1 MFYVLNLC
9 IPLPPTA
16 PKLWY
21 FCRVAEGL
29 ASRACPLLWFPVVP
43 LVLVLIHVSSQEGLG
58 PAGMEITEQQDQ
70 LREMQACAL
79 LPQQLDLKKKI
90 SINPAAQLFF
100 LGFPRMSPL
109 ASNECQLPLRIKLSL
124 KKKNQ
129 IKQREHC
136 QSELYKCSHLA
147 PSSNWASRF
156 ALLKRKLASLDSNS
170 PKVGELIRKVPS
182 HNEIW
187 Q

>member
-1 MFYVLNLC
+1 MFYLLNLC

-79 LPQQLDLKKKI
+79 LPQQLDLKKKNQYKP
-90 SINPAAQLFF
+90 SCPTVFPGLSKDESSGFQWMPAASQDQAF
-100 LGFPRMSPL
+100 
-109 ASNECQLPLRIKLSL
+109 I
-124 KKKNQ
+124 KKKKKSDQTKRTLSIRAVQMQPLSSQLQLGLQ
-129 IKQREHC
+129 ICTIEKEIGLTWFKQP
-136 QSELYKCSHLA
+136 QSGGINTESA
-147 PSSNWASRF
+147 
-156 ALLKRKLASLDSNS
+156 NS
-170 PKVGELIRKVPS
+170 
-182 HNEIW
+182 
-187 Q
+187 